1 MEKTVEFIFDVVSP
15 TVYIA
20 YRRLPEII
28 ERTGATIIWSPV
40 FLGGVMNASGNKPPG
55 TVAAKGRYMNRDM
68 ERCAERYKIEFS
80 LNKHFPVNTLSLQ
93 RIAVG
98 LNNNDE
104 HEEFLKFIDVCFK
117 AIWVDG
123 KNMGDTDISSDVLAD
138 AGFETGT
145 LMNLA
150 NDSTIKEK
158 LKSLT
163 NNAVQRG
170 VFGAPTF
177 FVDREMYFGQ
187 DRLDYVEIAL
197 SRQQ

>member
-1 MEKTVEFIFDVVSP
+1 
-15 TVYIA
+15 
-20 YRRLPEII
+20 
-28 ERTGATIIWSPV
+28 
-40 FLGGVMNASGNKPPG
+40 
-55 TVAAKGRYMNRDM
+55 
-68 ERCAERYKIEFS
+68 
-80 LNKHFPVNTLSLQ
+80 
-93 RIAVG
+93 
-98 LNNNDE
+98 
-104 HEEFLKFIDVCFK
+104 
-117 AIWVDG
+117 
-123 KNMGDTDISSDVLAD
+123 MGDTDISSDVLAD

>member
-15 TVYIA
+15 TAYIA

-40 FLGGVMNASGNKPPG
+40 FLGGVMNASGNQPPG
-55 TVAAKGRYMNRDM
+55 TVAAKGQYMNRDM
-68 ERCAERYKIEFS
+68 ERCAERYKIDFS
-80 LNKHFPVNTLSLQ
+80 LNKNFPQNTLSSQ

-104 HEEFLKFIDVCFK
+104 HGSFLKFIDVCFK
-117 AIWVDG
+117 AIWVDC
-123 KNMGDTDISSDVLAD
+123 KNMGDTNVVTEVLAD
-138 AGFETGT
+138 AGVETEA

-150 NDSTIKEK
+150 NDSNVKEK

-163 NNAVQRG
+163 NDAVQRG

-177 FVDREMYFGQ
+177 FVGEEMYFGQ

-197 SRQQ
+197 SDDK